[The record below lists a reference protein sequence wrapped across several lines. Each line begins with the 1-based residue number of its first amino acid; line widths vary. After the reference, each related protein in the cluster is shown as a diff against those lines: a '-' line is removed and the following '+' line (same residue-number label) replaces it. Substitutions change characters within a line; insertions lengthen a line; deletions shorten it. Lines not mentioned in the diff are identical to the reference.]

1 MNIMKKFMI
10 SLLIFLTGF
19 IFTGTNTLAKGNY
32 GPHWTKQV
40 IKVYIADDS
49 YTGMMQRA
57 FQKWVE
63 KSNSR
68 LKFEYVTTPP
78 ADIEVDFADETD
90 GTDGDIGCY
99 SLTIKG
105 GAITKANI
113 IIAPN
118 PTQNSNNLIYTVM
131 LHEIG
136 HALGLNDSSRKLGI
150 MSTPVTENQDIINT
164 DMLRLFHLNGWTYID
179 KNSPAPALKQTTED

>member
-1 MNIMKKFMI
+1 MGIMKKFLI
-10 SLLIFLTGF
+10 SLLI
-19 IFTGTNTLAKGNY
+19 IFTGIFFFGLKSFAAGNY
-32 GPHWTKQV
+32 GPHWQKQV

-78 ADIEVDFADETD
+78 ADIEVDFEDQTD

-99 SLTIKG
+99 SLIVKG

-118 PTQNSNNLIYTVM
+118 PTKNSNNLIYTVM

-179 KNSPAPALKQTTED
+179 KNSPAPAVKQTTED